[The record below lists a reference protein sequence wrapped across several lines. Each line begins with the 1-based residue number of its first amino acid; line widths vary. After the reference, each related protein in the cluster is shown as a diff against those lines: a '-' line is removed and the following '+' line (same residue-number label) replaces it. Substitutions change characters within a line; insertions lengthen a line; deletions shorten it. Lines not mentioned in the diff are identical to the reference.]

1 MTRYLSSHTSADVKD
16 NNQRRLYAHRYD
28 RAIVVVWM
36 QVWQGPEGVTRALD
50 HGIKRLAAK
59 ARAYLESKT
68 AAGE

>member
-1 MTRYLSSHTSADVKD
+1 M
-16 NNQRRLYAHRYD
+16 AHRYD
-28 RAIVVVWM
+28 RALAMVRR